1 MRHTKICS
9 ALMLLFLTAP
19 LSAQEW
25 AVKMFEGREHDFGAV
40 ARYAET
46 THRFVLENKYLEDV
60 HIAGVRASCGC
71 TTPTIEKQ
79 TLKTWEKGAILAK
92 FNTDRFMGRKQATLT
107 VTIDKPF
114 YAEVQLTVK
123 GYIRPDVVFHPGK
136 VDFGEFSQ
144 ATGAEKQV
152 QVSYAGRSNWNITD
166 VRSVSEN
173 YQVELGEA
181 VRTGNQVMYNM
192 LVRVKPN
199 APAGFFKDSLTVVT
213 NDSRNQRLSLSIYG
227 KVASALSIAPAS
239 LSFGEVSVG
248 DSQTK
253 KVIVQSQQPFV
264 VLNVDCGDNAGL
276 TAPLDGLSEPKKL
289 HVIPVTITPDKAGEV
304 QQQIVVTT
312 NVGSSNFTVT
322 STAK

>member
-1 MRHTKICS
+1 MRLTKMFTT
-9 ALMLLFLTAP
+9 LMLLLLTAP
-19 LSAQEW
+19 LTAQEW
-25 AVKMFEGREHDFGAV
+25 AVKMFEDRAHDFGAV

-71 TTPTIEKQ
+71 TTPSIEKQ

-136 VDFGEFSQ
+136 VDFGEISQ
-144 ATGAEKQV
+144 AEGAEKQV
-152 QVSYAGRSNWNITD
+152 QVSYAGRTNWNITD
-166 VRSVSEN
+166 VRSVSDH

-192 LVRVKPN
+192 LVRVKPD
-199 APAGFFKDSLTVVT
+199 APSGYFKDSLTIVT
-213 NDSRNQRLSLSIYG
+213 NDSRNQRMSLPIYG
-227 KVASALSIAPAS
+227 KVASALSIAPAA

-248 DSQTK
+248 DSVTK
-253 KVIVQSQQPFV
+253 KVIVQSQEPFV
-264 VLNVDCGDNAGL
+264 VLQVDCGENSCFS
-276 TAPLDGLSEPKKL
+276 APLNGLGVPKKL
-289 HVIPVTITPDKAGEV
+289 HVLPVTMTPAKPGEV

-312 NVGSSNFTVT
+312 NVGNSSFMVT